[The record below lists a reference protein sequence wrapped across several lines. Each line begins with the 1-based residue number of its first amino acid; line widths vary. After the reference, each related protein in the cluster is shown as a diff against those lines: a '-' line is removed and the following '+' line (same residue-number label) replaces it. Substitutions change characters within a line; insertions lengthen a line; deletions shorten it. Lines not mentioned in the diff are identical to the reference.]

1 MKKRLIAVSLAG
13 LLTMSAAG
21 AAFAGG
27 PAHPDPTDHDPNAA
41 STAGEVV
48 ICHKPGTK
56 AERTMSVNGNAL
68 DSHLAHG
75 DNVAAC

>member
-27 PAHPDPTDHDPNAA
+27 PAHPDHSPNANA
-41 STAGEVV
+41 NVVEV
-48 ICHKPGTK
+48 CHKGETI
-56 AERTMSVNGNAL
+56 TVNGNAL
-68 DSHLAHG
+68 QAHLAHG
-75 DNVAAC
+75 DGAGAC